1 MGDTEILSRNYWGG
15 EFRVPTFRAYAECLD
30 HDPWTVLNEDGR
42 PYKVVPYNETYDGWT
57 EGFKQNKQRSGF
69 MAGALSPYEYAYEYW
84 EKFRMNEYHPDLFQN
99 GTFGV
104 WLALLPQPVSVECQ
118 GNTAVISWEGV
129 EPRVH
134 RSEEMGRYTLP
145 NDQRITCC
153 HSTSWR
159 RARAEAY
166 VMAWERMAANEPAD
180 RYRAKIWTSMSEDHR
195 RIVTQS

>member
-1 MGDTEILSRNYWGG
+1 MEATVKVSYHYSTSNQNRCYQELGLDSRGELSPYELVTSLGMRLRKAMGDTEILSRNYWGG

-99 GTFGV
+99 GICKFTIH
-104 WLALLPQPVSVECQ
+104 LLIGLPVGRQ
-118 GNTAVISWEGV
+118 KGGTRIGNMT
-129 EPRVH
+129 
-134 RSEEMGRYTLP
+134 
-145 NDQRITCC
+145 
-153 HSTSWR
+153 
-159 RARAEAY
+159 
-166 VMAWERMAANEPAD
+166 ERP
-180 RYRAKIWTSMSEDHR
+180 
-195 RIVTQS
+195 